1 LVTGGGSGGHIT
13 PILAVA
19 HELKQLRPKAEIVYV
34 GQTGD
39 SLLDVPEQDKNID
52 RVLSVRAGKFR
63 RYHGEGLKQLL
74 DLKTLSLNLRD
85 AVWVVIGIWQ
95 SFWLL
100 KRERPDIIFIKGGF
114 VGVPVGLAAALL
126 GIPYVT
132 HDSDAI
138 PGLANRI
145 VARWAKV
152 HAVALPKEVYTNYPK
167 DKVVTVGVP
176 VSHNFYP
183 VKASE
188 RAQWRKQLGLEQAGK
203 VLFVT
208 GGGNGAD
215 RLNRAV
221 IACAEELFDR
231 YPDLMIVHVAGRQLE
246 YDVRRRYKQ
255 ILSPEQQTR
264 VIVKGF
270 VTNLYQYSGVA
281 DVVVCRAGMTSL
293 AEFAVQAKACVV
305 VPNPQLTGGHQ
316 LKNAK
321 VLSDRKAIRL
331 VNEEAMKE
339 DPRALMPAIT
349 DLFDHPDKAKVL
361 GAKLSKLAQPNAAH
375 LLAVVLLEV
384 AEGKPFTAS
393 ER

>member
-1 LVTGGGSGGHIT
+1 
-13 PILAVA
+13 
-19 HELKQLRPKAEIVYV
+19 LRPRAEIVYV

-63 RYHGEGLKQLL
+63 RYHGEGLKQLF
-74 DLKTLSLNLRD
+74 DFKTLFLNLRD
-85 AVWVVIGIWQ
+85 AVWVVVGLWQ

-100 KRERPDIIFIKGGF
+100 KKERPDIIFIKGGF
-114 VGVPVGLAAALL
+114 VGVPVGLAAAML

-145 VARWAKV
+145 VARWAKA
-152 HAVALPKEVYTNYPK
+152 HAVALPKEVYTNYPQ

-183 VKASE
+183 AKAKE
-188 RAQWRKQLGLEQAGK
+188 REQWRKRLGLEQAGK

-215 RLNRAV
+215 RLNKAV
-221 IACAEELFDR
+221 IGCAEELLER
-231 YPDLMIVHVAGRQLE
+231 YPDLMIAHVAGRQLE
-246 YDVRRRYKQ
+246 DDVRRRYRQ
-255 ILSPEQQTR
+255 VLSPEQQTR

-281 DVVVCRAGMTSL
+281 DVVVTRAGMSSL
-293 AEFAVQAKACVV
+293 SEFAVQAKACVV

-331 VNEEAMKE
+331 VSEETMKE

-349 DLFDHPDKAKVL
+349 DLFDHPDKAKAL
-361 GAKLSKLAQPNAAH
+361 GSKLSELAQPNAAH

-384 AEGKPFTAS
+384 AEGKPFTALGK
-393 ER
+393 